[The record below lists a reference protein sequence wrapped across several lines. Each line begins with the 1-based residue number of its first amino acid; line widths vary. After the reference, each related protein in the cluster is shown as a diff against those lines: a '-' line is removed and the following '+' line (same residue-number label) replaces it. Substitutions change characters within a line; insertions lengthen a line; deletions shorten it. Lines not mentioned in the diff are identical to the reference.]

1 MSTTSN
7 YSLDAFRGDL
17 FGGIT
22 AAVVGLPV
30 ALAFGVASG
39 MGAAAGL
46 YGAIGVGLFAAL
58 FGGTRSQISGPT
70 APMTVAMAVIIT
82 EHASSMSEALVVVM
96 MGGFLQ
102 ILLGV
107 LRIGRYVAY
116 TPHVVISGFMSGIGL
131 IVMLIQAL
139 PFIGAPAA
147 PGGVVGTIRV
157 LSEAIGDVNYSAFA
171 VAFVTLAV
179 GVLWP
184 KRLSRIVPGTLVAL
198 IVGTLLSVLWLADV
212 PVIGIIPSGLP
223 EIVLVPPTADFL
235 LRAIEPALILALLG
249 SVDSLLTSLIADSLT
264 GTRHRADQ
272 ELVGQGIGNMVAG
285 LIGGLPGAG
294 ATMGTVT
301 NIRAGGTT
309 RLSGAVRAIILLVL
323 LMGLGWIVEPIPHA
337 VLAGILMKVGWDIV
351 DWRMLKRIHRLR
363 GEHLSILLI
372 TLGLTVFVDLVT
384 AVAIGLIVAG
394 MAHAR
399 KLESLELDSVVSVPL
414 LDRQFFAEEEDET
427 PSTDEFTA
435 RVGLVALRGS
445 FTVASSKK
453 LVGVISE
460 DIKDHDVVIFDFS
473 GATYIDDSAAMVVEQ
488 LMGVATSEDTAFI
501 VMSLSGSVEDTL
513 SALGI
518 IQRVPAA
525 HFVETLDE
533 AREVAR
539 KLLEM

>member
-1 MSTTSN
+1 MN
-7 YSLDAFRGDL
+7 YSLDTFRGDL

-147 PGGVVGTIRV
+147 PGGVVGTIQV

-184 KRLSRIVPGTLVAL
+184 RALSRIVPGTLVAL
-198 IVGTLLSVLWLADV
+198 VVGTLLSVLWLTGV
-212 PVIGIIPSGLP
+212 PVIGVIPSGLP
-223 EIVLVPPTADFL
+223 EIILTPPTADFL

-301 NIRAGGTT
+301 NIRAGGST
-309 RLSGAVRAIILLVL
+309 RLSGAVRAVILLVL

-399 KLESLELDSVVSVPL
+399 KLENLELDSVVSVPL
-414 LDRQFFAEEEDET
+414 LDRQFFMPEEEKSGMDEY
-427 PSTDEFTA
+427 TA

-473 GATYIDDSAAMVVEQ
+473 GATYIDDSAAMVFEQ
-488 LMGVATSEDTAFI
+488 LMGVATNEDTAFI

-525 HFVETLDE
+525 HIVETLDE

-539 KLLEM
+539 KLLGM